1 MKIGDFI
8 YARTHAD
15 FLNKAFGTN
24 YKAWMSCVWHY
35 TDETIVWMVRFNQ
48 IRNGWRNRFISN
60 NRIMEENLNKVTVW
74 NGIPVKEGMHRRR
87 IVIEIDDSGR
97 MRKYIFR
104 GIYVYDE
111 KSSDPVSVRYHDKV
125 ADEI

>member
-74 NGIPVKEGMHRRR
+74 KGTPVKEGMHRRR
-87 IVIEIDDSGR
+87 IVMEIDDSGS

-111 KSSDPVSVRYHDKV
+111 KNSDPVNVRYHDKV
-125 ADEI
+125 AD

>member
-48 IRNGWRNRFISN
+48 IRSGWRNIFISN

-74 NGIPVKEGMHRRR
+74 NGTPVKEGMHRRR

-111 KSSDPVSVRYHDKV
+111 KSSDPVNVRYHDKV